1 VAAVLRLRGFQHNLL
16 AKKSTAVSKRRLK
29 ALVVDDE
36 KNVRSLLIAWLF
48 REGFLCNEADDGAE
62 ALREIGQTHYDLV
75 VADLRMPNRHGHSL
89 CQEILSQGDRPRLVV
104 VTGVDDPR
112 LLRDLQS
119 RGVDHIFQ
127 KPVDASEFV
136 SRIRELTQS
145 SASSIHV
152 SGSRSRAASRSNADE
167 HDTGEDSRMPAVALL
182 LHDMRRAQELA
193 AQLKRE
199 SLLPFVPEST
209 DALCCLAESR
219 HLEMLVLENSRFG
232 FLRPQDLVSHLKSS
246 TALTEIILLGDE
258 NAPPGAVSGGPSAP
272 KVISRHAS
280 DAEVVQAVRGKI
292 AAMNRSRRT
301 VSPQA
306 RELVRPFASLSS
318 AQQSLLKLAKFL
330 TLPESELKPDG
341 LADEVMA
348 DADAT
353 VEILRLAKG
362 ASAGLRGQIGDVMD
376 AITRL
381 GVTRSAALLV
391 CSGIKGAEKPLLRR
405 MPLPLRE
412 WYQRRSALNAAFAAA
427 FAQKYFGLSGD
438 VAFIQG
444 LLQDIGIAALGAT
457 FEDRYARLVSRAR
470 ACGPA
475 HLHVVE
481 REDLRIEHSEIS
493 AALIEQWG
501 LPDEFVRTVRFH
513 HGPKAGGTETLQLID
528 PMRIAESVAD
538 LCDNR
543 HACRRQDFF
552 QQLVSCCDG
561 GLEESLGGLEGA
573 AALASEIA
581 QQFRVPLSDEPLLRG
596 IFRELRDPA
605 ASTAI

>member
-1 VAAVLRLRGFQHNLL
+1 MP
-16 AKKSTAVSKRRLK
+16 KRRLK

-36 KNVRSLLIAWLF
+36 KNVRSLLISWLF
-48 REGFLCNEADDGAE
+48 REGFLCNEADDGAK
-62 ALREIGQTHYDLV
+62 ALREIGQAHYDLV

-89 CQEILSQGDRPRLVV
+89 CQEILRQGDRPRLVV

-127 KPVDASEFV
+127 KPVDASEFI

-145 SASSIHV
+145 SASSVYV
-152 SGSRSRAASRSNADE
+152 SGSRSRAASRSNANE

-182 LHDMRRAQELA
+182 LHDLRRAQDLA
-193 AQLKRE
+193 AQLKRQ

-209 DALCCLAESR
+209 DALCRLAESR
-219 HLEMLVLENSRFG
+219 HLEAIVLENSRFG

-246 TALTEIILLGDE
+246 AALTEIILLGDE
-258 NAPPGAVSGGPSAP
+258 HAPPGAVTGWASTT
-272 KVISRHAS
+272 KVMSRDAS
-280 DAEVVQAVRGKI
+280 DAEVIQAVRGKI
-292 AAMNRSRRT
+292 AAMNRTRGT

-306 RELVRPFASLSS
+306 RELARPFATLSS

-330 TLPESELKPDG
+330 TLPESELKPDR
-341 LADEVMA
+341 LAGEVMA
-348 DADAT
+348 DAEAT
-353 VEILRLAKG
+353 EEILRLAKG
-362 ASAGLRGQIGDVMD
+362 ASAGLRGQIASVAD
-376 AITRL
+376 AITRI
-381 GVTRSAALLV
+381 GVMRSAALLV

-412 WYQRRSALNAAFAAA
+412 WYQHRSTLNAAFAAA

-438 VAFIQG
+438 VAFILG

-457 FEDRYARLVSRAR
+457 FEGRYARLVSRAR
-470 ACGPA
+470 GCGPA

-501 LPDEFVRTVRFH
+501 LPDEFVRTVRFQ
-513 HGPKAGGTETLQLID
+513 HGPKTGGAEALPFID

-543 HACRRQDFF
+543 HACRRQDFL
-552 QQLVSCCDG
+552 QQLASCCNG
-561 GLEESLGGLEGA
+561 GLEESLRGLEGA
-573 AALASEIA
+573 ATLASEITK
-581 QQFRVPLSDEPLLRG
+581 QFRVPLPDETLLRG
-596 IFRELRDPA
+596 ILRELRDPA
-605 ASTAI
+605 SSTAN